1 MLVLNGNGVAGAAA
15 ATGQLV
21 RQKGYVIAAG
31 GQRDASDYRRSVVMY
46 RPGYAR
52 EAARFARDLSVKIVS
67 PLDGLRKKDLM
78 GAHVAIVLGAS

>member
-1 MLVLNGNGVAGAAA
+1 
-15 ATGQLV
+15 
-21 RQKGYVIAAG
+21 
-31 GQRDASDYRRSVVMY
+31 MY
-46 RPGYAR
+46 RPGYAP